1 MASHNRG
8 GLQDGTTPRRRI
20 PTVDEAMTFTPLS
33 SIIPFDAEVVPAPV
47 AWPGTAPL
55 RLLSNDQAAA
65 ANRLLSSLDKE
76 AGRAETASGRLQQT
90 LADVQ
95 KLLSR
100 KDAPQYKLKSSLK
113 GLSTRTDTAAPA
125 QSAGQQPHPLGA
137 FARRVIETARLPPI
151 EPVSSLPNP
160 HASARQPSTS
170 HAHVKPRFHDEAPPQ
185 SSPLSPLRSSQVA
198 PPTPLHRQPPTSTP
212 RNDHVT
218 PIPRTFVINNPVLSQ
233 EQLAQYERGPEPQI
247 RTYAPATSN
256 AATNDAVPDRA
267 ALAAQRQK
275 AGLAVSRLQM
285 LANDIF
291 EGEIQFQSDR
301 QHAGEIFTMADTNEG
316 SAAILSPAM
325 QASLDKAITSVVRYK
340 ALGDMPVDDLLRL
353 QKLCYATIRTTEDR
367 YLGVGDGWDE
377 TDISEWTFKLA
388 VAEQGL
394 TAART
399 ILRIMGSGTE
409 EKVLFSEDI
418 LTSLLNFIRNVTDT
432 LVVSV
437 VELRS
442 SAESD
447 SPFQVAHRHRSRLV
461 SFFRSIGKVV
471 ALLGNVFFKVDMDE
485 TAVTAVETLCTTL
498 LFVENAPS
506 EAESALGIQSFE
518 TLRRTAMDALAKL
531 FARNKGQ
538 RQSIFDDILTSLER
552 LPVGRQSARQYKLSD
567 AKPIQLVSALLMRL
581 VQTSTMIDDAKSLR
595 DRRPASGREDDDD
608 DESEDEESEEDAD
621 YDSADESHS
630 ARKRKQKRKPKTGTG
645 SDEDLEILVTPLYD
659 AAVNHARYVT
669 HFLVSR
675 AINSSKSSGEPYRNL
690 LDIFVEDFINV
701 LGKTDW
707 PAAELLL
714 RQLLQRFYE
723 ITENAKSSAPS
734 KAMALELMG
743 AMLTGITDIRLHTA
757 EAFDKHIDD
766 STVLEHLKSIHTA
779 IANDEATEQETLALD
794 GPYRAV
800 VEYIRV
806 RADAEQQD
814 ANLATALSYH
824 FVQWGHQIVKPFGRE
839 SSEPLQSALHTN
851 QAITQAIRN
860 PQHQD
865 LDGTVYSI
873 RTEEARL
880 GAALLTLRLPVGRLF
895 NQIFNKLL
903 TSMSSDQASLRSKS
917 LRSVEDVLQK
927 DPSILDRGGFVLQN
941 IVRCMTDSSTQ
952 VRDAALGLLAT
963 CLQLR
968 PKLDVNA
975 FEHILRR
982 ASDSASVVK
991 KRAIKL
997 SKDIYLRNDSIPL
1010 RSKVAD
1016 ALIHCVSDIEPT
1028 VVELARQT
1036 IEDVWIAPYH
1046 TMVRSDPDDA
1056 RAKTKLAQ
1064 QTSLIVETVKRSPD
1078 VIDVL
1083 QDLLEDVMSPKSKTS
1098 TSNIAV
1104 CKAFVLLMVD
1114 AVIDETALPSRPP
1127 RAVTMKTL
1135 AIFSQAR
1142 PKLFTSAQLQPL
1154 LPYLKNLQS
1163 TDDLDVYRY
1172 TIIILRCTLPHI
1184 SNLPRTVL
1192 TETQASLLNSVAKLP
1207 APELKEATTCLW
1219 ALAQMSGAP
1228 ERLIALTRSS
1238 MEGLKMRSTHDLKND
1253 QTARQV
1259 ERLLL
1264 LVGSCVGAFDLDAHL
1279 ETFKAKLPD
1288 KDAKQ
1293 VASLAVSIVCPL
1305 TSPKSP
1311 PVIRSTAVKSLL
1323 QLCQAW
1329 PKEYKRT
1336 DVSKAIELVLSSDD
1350 QGLQLVLMTAWREF
1364 FIPGTDRRPVEDM
1377 TNGSQAAVGADRI
1390 KQTYLATD
1398 RDGASTA
1405 IAQRFMSDI
1414 IRISLN
1420 ASTELSTMAAHV
1432 VININ
1437 KLGMVHPRESASALV
1452 ALQTSPDAAIA
1463 RAAAEEHGA
1472 LFSKYESIFEK
1483 ETVRAVQ
1490 QAFVYQR
1497 DTIKDLKGYTG
1508 QPPVA
1513 KLHLFWDILK
1523 TCKAKVRQKF
1533 VTNISTHMDFEY
1545 GKLDLTG
1552 KLPSHVGLVAFC
1564 VQNLAMFDYITLQD
1578 LTLLVDGLEKV
1589 FSATG
1594 TAVAHGVEGSLLNN
1608 TIEAVNCQIPHAHGA
1623 PNGVNG
1629 ETLDGVSLPIRE
1641 TITLADDVTTVAA
1654 QTKPVNPELLRSLAA
1669 GSQVLLLLF
1678 ELRTFLRRGY
1688 SLSKP
1693 PGGQRGRP
1701 PKDPN
1706 KAKDKEEK
1714 AKAPQRV
1721 PNATLMAERFLARTE
1736 EIVKAYETSDGQR
1749 RICLQFQEKIS
1760 IDDEVRVKPED
1771 AEDVGMGD
1779 EPGFLGGIGNYGDR
1793 ATPSLDG
1800 EESSAAGTPAKR
1812 GRKRKSATPAG
1823 TPRKKK
1829 KRSIGDDDDWD

>member
-1 MASHNRG
+1 MASHNRA
-8 GLQDGTTPRRRI
+8 GLHNGTTPRRRI

-33 SIIPFDAEVVPAPV
+33 SIIPFDSDVVPAPV
-47 AWPGTAPL
+47 AWPSTAPL

-65 ANRLLSSLDKE
+65 ANRLLSSLDEE

-95 KLLSR
+95 KWLSR
-100 KDAPQYKLKSSLK
+100 KDAPEYKLKSSLK
-113 GLSTRTDTAAPA
+113 GTPRGVDTVATPQATV
-125 QSAGQQPHPLGA
+125 QQVHPLGA
-137 FARRVIETARLPPI
+137 FARRLIETVRSPAI
-151 EPVSSLPNP
+151 ELQSSLQNS

-170 HAHVKPRFHDEAPPQ
+170 HAHVKPRIHDEAPPQ
-185 SSPLSPLRSSQVA
+185 SSPLSPLKSSQVA
-198 PPTPLHRQPPTSTP
+198 PPTPLDRQPPVPTP

-218 PIPRTFVINNPVLSQ
+218 PAYRPFVINNPVLSQ

-247 RTYAPATSN
+247 RTYATATSN
-256 AATNDAVPDRA
+256 GATHEAVPDRA
-267 ALAAQRQK
+267 ALADQRQK
-275 AGLAVSRLQM
+275 AGTAVSRLQM
-285 LANDIF
+285 LAKDIF
-291 EGEIQFQSDR
+291 EGEVQFQSDR

-316 SAAILSPAM
+316 SAAILAPAM
-325 QASLDKAITSVVRYK
+325 QASLDKAITLVVRYK
-340 ALGDMPVDDLLRL
+340 TLSDIPVDDLLRL
-353 QKLCYATIRTTEDR
+353 QKLCYTTIRTTEDR

-409 EKVLFSEDI
+409 EKLLFSEDI

-447 SPFQVAHRHRSRLV
+447 SPFQVAHRHRSRLI

-506 EAESALGIQSFE
+506 EAEAALGIQSFE

-581 VQTSTMIDDAKSLR
+581 IQTSTMLDDAQSLR
-595 DRRPASGREDDDD
+595 DRRSTAGRGDDDD
-608 DESEDEESEEDAD
+608 DNESEDEESEEDAE
-621 YDSADESHS
+621 YDSADESYS
-630 ARKRKQKRKPKTGTG
+630 ARKRKQKRKSKTGTG
-645 SDEDLEILVTPLYD
+645 SDEDLETLVTPLYD

-701 LGKTDW
+701 LGRTDW

-757 EAFDKHIDD
+757 EAFERQIDD
-766 STVLEHLKSIHTA
+766 SAVFEHLKSIYTA
-779 IANDEATEQETLALD
+779 IVNDEATEQETLALK

-814 ANLATALSYH
+814 ANLTTALSYH
-824 FVQWGHQIVKPFGRE
+824 FVQWGYQITKPFGRE
-839 SSEPLQSALHTN
+839 SSEPLQSALHAKE
-851 QAITQAIRN
+851 AITEAIRN
-860 PQHQD
+860 PQHYD
-865 LDGTVYSI
+865 LDGNVYSI
-873 RTEEARL
+873 KTEEARL

-982 ASDSASVVK
+982 TADSAGVVK

-997 SKDIYLRNDSIPL
+997 SKDIYLRNDSISL
-1010 RSKVAD
+1010 RSKIAD
-1016 ALIHCVSDIEPT
+1016 ALIHCISDIEPT

-1036 IEDVWIAPYH
+1036 IEDVWIGPYH
-1046 TMVRSDPDDA
+1046 TMARSEPDDA

-1172 TIIILRCTLPHI
+1172 TIVILRCTLPHI
-1184 SNLPRTVL
+1184 SNLPQTVL

-1238 MEGLKMRSTHDLKND
+1238 MEGLKTRSTHDLKNE
-1253 QTARQV
+1253 QIARQV

-1264 LVGSCVGAFDLDAHL
+1264 LVGSCVSAFDLDAHL

-1305 TSPKSP
+1305 TSPKNP

-1350 QGLQLVLMTAWREF
+1350 QDLQLVLMTAWREF

-1377 TNGSQAAVGADRI
+1377 TNGNQTAVGPDRI

-1414 IRISLN
+1414 IRIALN

-1452 ALQTSPDAAIA
+1452 ALQTSPDVSIFK
-1463 RAAAEEHGA
+1463 AAAEEHGA

-1490 QAFVYQR
+1490 QAFIYQR

-1533 VTNISTHMDFEY
+1533 VTNISTHMDFEH

-1552 KLPSHVGLVAFC
+1552 NLPSHVGLVAFC
-1564 VQNLAMFDYITLQD
+1564 VQNLAMFDYITQQD

-1594 TAVAHGVEGSLLNN
+1594 TAVAHGVEGLLLNN
-1608 TIEAVNCQIPHAHGA
+1608 TLEAVNGHIPCT
-1623 PNGVNG
+1623 NGVN
-1629 ETLDGVSLPIRE
+1629 EQDLDGVSLPIRE
-1641 TITLADDVTTVAA
+1641 TITLAEDVTTVAA
-1654 QTKPVNPELLRSLAA
+1654 QARPVDPELLRSLAA
-1669 GSQVLLLLF
+1669 GSQILLLLF
-1678 ELRTFLRRGY
+1678 ELRTFLRRVY

-1721 PNATLMAERFLARTE
+1721 PNATLMTERFLARTE
-1736 EIVKAYETSDGQR
+1736 EIVKAYETSEGQR

-1760 IDDEVRVKPED
+1760 IDDEVKVKPED
-1771 AEDVGMGD
+1771 ADDAGMGD
-1779 EPGFLGGIGNYGDR
+1779 DSGFLGGIGNYGDR

-1829 KRSIGDDDDWD
+1829 KRSIGEDDDWD